1 MIHLLGIRH
10 HGPGSARHVRSYL
23 ERIKPDIILVEGPPE
38 ANGILQYVVHKE
50 MEPPVA
56 ILAFAPEN
64 LKQAAFYPFAHF
76 SPEWQAMVYG
86 VNNLVP
92 VRFFDLPLTHKFAI
106 QEEEEQQQLAEAQEA
121 FREKF
126 KQQQEKEQETETA
139 AEEEPPVEAIRKDPL
154 TWLGE
159 IAGFEDGERW
169 WNQFIEHRK
178 DDEEVFT
185 AINEAMTA
193 LRESLPEKDNRIE
206 KLREAHMR
214 QVIRQAQKEKFENI
228 VVVCGAWHVP
238 AMDLSIP
245 KKDDEE
251 LLKNLPRMKVDTT
264 WVPWTY
270 DRLSFE
276 SGYGA
281 GIHSPGWYAHVWDH
295 AGDDGTLWMSKVA
308 QLFRT
313 KNMDTST
320 AHVIEAVRLGQAIT
334 ALRGYATPGLE
345 EMNEATMAVLCGGD
359 DVLLQLVRRE
369 LIVGTVIGNVPGDV
383 PRPPLQ
389 RDIEMLQKKLRLK
402 PIAEEKAYE
411 FDLRETLDLE
421 RSVFLHRL
429 QLLGINWGKKGR
441 SYSRGTFKEK
451 WVLQWEPSLS
461 VIIIEKGSW
470 GNTAAEAAAA
480 FVLHKA
486 GEAKRLKDVAELLEA
501 AIPADLPEI
510 SEKLLHHINN
520 LAAATGDVLQLM
532 ESLPPLVNVSR
543 YGDVRKTDTAMLL
556 TIVKSMVARICIS
569 LPSACTSIDDD
580 AAHQLLGSFTE
591 LNDAVSLLQDEEQL
605 QQWYKTLD
613 LLSAATNTAPVLAGY
628 STRLLQDHNA
638 ISSEDLEARFTCALS
653 KANEPLAAAAWL
665 EGFLKGA
672 GNILL
677 LDNQLWNLVNGWVA
691 QIDDP
696 SFDNVLP
703 LMRRAFSALN
713 AVEKR
718 KIGEKARGIDAAQQQ
733 EGTGTL
739 NTQRAATVLPLM
751 AQLLGLKTNGA

>member
-10 HGPGSARHVRSYL
+10 HGPGSARHVRSFL
-23 ERIKPDIILVEGPPE
+23 ERTKPDIILVEGPPE
-38 ANGILQYVVHKE
+38 ANGLLQYAIHKE
-50 MEPPVA
+50 MQPPVA

-64 LKQAAFYPFAHF
+64 LKLAAFYPFAHF

-106 QEEEEQQQLAEAQEA
+106 DAAEQQKAEEAAKAAAEQQQVPEEKTNTPEPAEITA
-121 FREKF
+121 
-126 KQQQEKEQETETA
+126 ETA
-139 AEEEPPVEAIRKDPL
+139 VEEIRKDPL
-154 TWLGE
+154 SWLGE
-159 IAGFEDGERW
+159 IAGFDDGERW
-169 WNQFIEHRK
+169 WDQFIEHRQN
-178 DDEEVFT
+178 DEDVFT
-185 AINEAMTA
+185 AVNEAMSA
-193 LRESLPEKDNRIE
+193 LRQSLPEKDDAVE

-214 QVIRQAQKEKFENI
+214 QMIRQAQKEKFENI

-238 AMDLSIP
+238 AMDVSGP
-245 KKDDEE
+245 EKDDKE
-251 LLKNLPRMKVDTT
+251 LLKNLPKIKVDTT

-270 DRLSFE
+270 DRLSFD

-308 QLFRT
+308 QLFRS

-320 AHVIEAVRLGQAIT
+320 AHVIEAVRLGEAIT
-334 ALRGYATPGLE
+334 ALRGFSTPGLE

-369 LIVGTVIGNVPGDV
+369 LIVGNVIGNVPGDV

-402 PIAEEKAYE
+402 PISEEKAYE
-411 FDLRETLDLE
+411 FDLREALDLE

-429 QLLGINWGKKGR
+429 ELLNIAWGKKGR
-441 SYSRGTFKEK
+441 SYSKGTFKEN
-451 WVLQWEPSLS
+451 WVLKWEPGLS

-470 GNTAAEAAAA
+470 GNTTAEAAAN
-480 FVLHKA
+480 FVMYKA
-486 GEAKRLKDVAELLEA
+486 GEAQHLKEVAELLEA
-501 AIPADLPEI
+501 AIPADLPEV

-543 YGDVRKTDTAMLL
+543 YGDVRKTDTTMLL
-556 TIVKSMVARICIS
+556 SIVKTMVTRICIS

-580 AAHQLLGSFTE
+580 AAQQLLGSFTQ
-591 LNDAVSLLQDEEQL
+591 LNEAVSLLQDAEQL
-605 QQWYKTLD
+605 EQWHKTLD
-613 LLSAATNTAPVLAGY
+613 LLSGSRNTAPVLAGY

-638 ISSEDLEARFTCALS
+638 IGSEELEARFTFALS
-653 KANEPLAAAAWL
+653 KANEALAAAAWL

-718 KIGEKARGIDAAQQQ
+718 KIGEKARGIDTQQQQ
-733 EGTGTL
+733 EGSGEI

-751 AQLLGLKTNGA
+751 AQLLGIKPTNA

>member
-92 VRFFDLPLTHKFAI
+92 VRFFDLPLTHKFALA
-106 QEEEEQQQLAEAQEA
+106 EEEEQIQLAEAEKA
-121 FREKF
+121 LREKF
-126 KQQQEKEQETETA
+126 KQQQEKEQESETA
-139 AEEEPPVEAIRKDPL
+139 ETEPPVEQIRKDPL

-178 DDEEVFT
+178 NDEEVFT

-214 QVIRQAQKEKFENI
+214 QVIRQAQKENFENI

-245 KKDDEE
+245 KKEDDE
-251 LLKNLPRMKVDTT
+251 LLKNLPRIKVDTT

-295 AGDDGTLWMSKVA
+295 AGDDGTLWMSRVA

-345 EMNEATMAVLCGGD
+345 EMNEATQAVLCGGD

-429 QLLGINWGKKGR
+429 QLLQINWGKKGR
-441 SYSRGTFKEK
+441 SFSRGTFKEK

-470 GNTAAEAAAA
+470 GNTTAEAAAH

-486 GEAKRLKDVAELLEA
+486 GEAQRLKEVAELLET
-501 AIPADLPEI
+501 AIPADLPDI

-605 QQWYKTLD
+605 QQWHKTLD

-628 STRLLQDHNA
+628 STRLLQDHSA
-638 ISSEDLEARFTCALS
+638 ISSEELEARFTFALS

-677 LDNQLWNLVNGWVA
+677 LDNQLWSLVNGWVS
-691 QIDDP
+691 QIDDS

-718 KIGEKARGIDAAQQQ
+718 KIGEKARGIDASQQQ
-733 EGTGTL
+733 QGTSEI

-751 AQLLGLKTNGA
+751 AQLLGINTNGA